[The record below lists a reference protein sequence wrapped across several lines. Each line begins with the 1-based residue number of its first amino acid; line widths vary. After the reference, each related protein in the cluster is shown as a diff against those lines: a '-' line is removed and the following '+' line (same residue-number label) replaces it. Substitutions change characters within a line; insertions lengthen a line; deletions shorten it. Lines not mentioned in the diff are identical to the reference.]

1 MMKIDQSILNKIVI
15 AVLLMGLTTAFSQV
29 RGEQGPPPIPNAK
42 QIEKMVDELDK
53 TLSLNQEQEKK
64 VLAVYQ
70 DHFKEVEKKTAATN
84 RPNRQ
89 EMQKLRSEFEA
100 DINALLTKEQQK
112 LYKEFVKEH
121 KQRRGQPKKGKM

>member
-1 MMKIDQSILNKIVI
+1 MRS
-15 AVLLMGLTTAFSQV
+15 TTAFSQEK
-29 RGEQGPPPIPNAK
+29 GEKGPPPIPNAK
-42 QIEKMVDELDK
+42 QIKKRVDELEK
-53 TLSLNQEQEKK
+53 TLPLNQEQEKK
-64 VLAVYQ
+64 VLAYQ

-89 EMQKLRSEFEA
+89 EMQKIRSEFEA